1 MALTL
6 PDELVWVLDLLGYS
20 WPEADEDALHQVA
33 ETWRSFGKD
42 LEKIQTDGEGFARTI
57 VASNV
62 GTAVDGFSKDWGAYT
77 GANGQDRY
85 IPDAKTACEV
95 IAFAFDA
102 AAIAV
107 LTAKLSV
114 IAQLIALAVEI
125 IAAQASAPF
134 TFGLSEVGAL
144 GATQATR
151 VIVRELL
158 NKLKREVMQEITKAM
173 EHATMDAL
181 KKIAKEQL
189 EKITKEKVKQFAKD
203 KIKEE
208 AKKFV
213 EEKVVGAAKD
223 KAKDA
228 AIGMAQNI
236 AQQGIEAHF
245 DERSGIDLGETAGV
259 AKDAAGEYVDGLKNE
274 VKGGE
279 GSTLAGYTDVQG
291 HVDNAVDAATEK
303 VTGAAGERVQ
313 QGVNALSGHSG
324 QAGETSSD
332 GAAES
337 TSSDSTSSDSTSSDS
352 GSSDSGS
359 SDSGSSNS
367 TTTQTSHSNRPAA
380 AASASRSGSSHSG
393 GNAQDWARNE
403 FG

>member
-6 PDELVWVLDLLGYS
+6 PSELVWVLDLLGYS

-33 ETWRSFGKD
+33 ETWRDFGKT
-42 LEKIQTDGEGFARTI
+42 LEEIQAAGEGYARTV
-57 VASNV
+57 VAGNS
-62 GTAVDGFSKDWGAYT
+62 GTAVDGFSKAWGAYT
-77 GANGQDRY
+77 GSGGDDRY
-85 IPDAKTACEV
+85 LPDAQLACEV
-95 IAFAFDA
+95 IALAFDA

-107 LTAKLSV
+107 LTAKLAV

-158 NKLKREVMQEITKAM
+158 NKLKQEVMQAITKAM

-189 EKITKEKVKQFAKD
+189 EKVTKEKVKQFAKD

-213 EEKVVGAAKD
+213 QEKVVDAAKE

-228 AIGMAQNI
+228 AIGMAQNTG
-236 AQQGIEAHF
+236 QQGIETYF
-245 DERSGIDLGETAGV
+245 DERSGVDFGETAGV

-274 VKGGE
+274 VRGGE

-291 HVDNAVDAATEK
+291 HVDGAVDAATEK
-303 VTGAAGERVQ
+303 VTGAAGNRVQ
-313 QGVNALSGHSG
+313 HGVDALNGHGGQGGG
-324 QAGETSSD
+324 TSD
-332 GAAES
+332 GAESAASSSGTADAQASDAE
-337 TSSDSTSSDSTSSDS
+337 
-352 GSSDSGS
+352 
-359 SDSGSSNS
+359 
-367 TTTQTSHSNRPAA
+367 RPVA
-380 AASASRSGSSHSG
+380 AASSATRSGSSHHG
-393 GNAQDWARNE
+393 GGAQDWARNE

>member
-1 MALTL
+1 MSLTL
-6 PDELVWVLDLLGYS
+6 PSELVWVLDLLGYS
-20 WPEADEDALHQVA
+20 WPEADEQALHDVA
-33 ETWRSFGKD
+33 EAWRAFGKD
-42 LEKIQTDGEGFARTI
+42 LETIQTDGDGFARI
-57 VASNV
+57 ILASNA
-62 GTAVDGFSKDWGAYT
+62 GTAVDEFTKGWGAYT
-77 GANGQDRY
+77 GAGGQDSY

-95 IAFAFDA
+95 IALAFDA

-107 LTAKLSV
+107 LTAKLAV

-158 NKLKREVMQEITKAM
+158 NKLRTEVMQAITKAM

-203 KIKEE
+203 KIKDE
-208 AKKFV
+208 AKQFV
-213 EEKVVGAAKD
+213 QEKVVDAAKE
-223 KAKDA
+223 KAKEA
-228 AIGMAQNI
+228 AVGMAQNI
-236 AQQGIEAHF
+236 AQQSIETHF
-245 DERSGIDLGETAGV
+245 DERSGINLGETTDV
-259 AKDAAGEYVDGLKNE
+259 AKKAGGEYLDGLKNE

-291 HVDNAVDAATEK
+291 HVDNAVDQATEK
-303 VTGAAGERVQ
+303 ATGAVGNRVQ
-313 QGVNALSGHSG
+313 HGVDALSGHGGGSG
-324 QAGETSSD
+324 ESSEGSADNSSGTGASSAAG
-332 GAAES
+332 
-337 TSSDSTSSDSTSSDS
+337 
-352 GSSDSGS
+352 
-359 SDSGSSNS
+359 
-367 TTTQTSHSNRPAA
+367 NRTPV
-380 AASASRSGSSHSG
+380 SAGTARSRSSHGSG
-393 GNAQDWARNE
+393 GAQDWARSE

>member
-33 ETWRSFGKD
+33 ETWRTFGNQ
-42 LEKIQTDGEGFARTI
+42 LEQIETTGEGYARTV

-62 GTAVDGFSKDWGAYT
+62 GTAVDGFSKAWGAYT
-77 GANGQDRY
+77 GSNGEDRY
-85 IPDAKTACEV
+85 LPDARTACEV
-95 IAFAFDA
+95 IALAFDA

-107 LTAKLSV
+107 LMAKLAV

-151 VIVRELL
+151 VIVREIL
-158 NKLKREVMQEITKAM
+158 NKLKQEVMQAVTKAM

-189 EKITKEKVKQFAKD
+189 EKVTKEKVKQFAKD

-208 AKKFV
+208 AKQFV
-213 EEKVVGAAKD
+213 QEKVVDAAKD

-236 AQQGIEAHF
+236 GQQGIETYF

-259 AKDAAGEYVDGLKNE
+259 AKGAAGEYVDDLKNE

-279 GSTLAGYTDVQG
+279 GSTLAGYADVQG
-291 HVDNAVDAATEK
+291 HVDGAVDAATEK
-303 VTGAAGERVQ
+303 VTGAAGDRVQ
-313 QGVNALSGHSG
+313 QGVDAVSGHSG
-324 QAGETSSD
+324 RSQGEESAD
-332 GAAES
+332 G
-337 TSSDSTSSDSTSSDS
+337 
-352 GSSDSGS
+352 
-359 SDSGSSNS
+359 
-367 TTTQTSHSNRPAA
+367 TTTQAPHANRPTPAA
-380 AASASRSGSSHSG
+380 TSGSRSGSSHSG
-393 GNAQDWARNE
+393 GGAQDWARSE